1 MRGVRPRAAYT
12 DRMYGYEPPRAP
24 TERGSWAEVL
34 AFIIAAFQ
42 VLFPFLAIVIGALGV
57 VLLLL
62 YLYIV
67 NAWLT
72 LIPLSVIAAGIG
84 ALLLRERRN
93 RLAMTRR
100 IEGTDTRRR

>member
-1 MRGVRPRAAYT
+1 M
-12 DRMYGYEPPRAP
+12 
-24 TERGSWAEVL
+24 L

-42 VLFPFLAIVIGALGV
+42 VLFPFLAIFIGALGV